1 MTSPY
6 ICPVAKTPLLETSH
20 GLRRDDGSVVPF
32 LPSSTRP
39 IPDFLSSCGN
49 SASTRQAMVMYNQ
62 SSSPQVYRN
71 FLEWLFLT
79 FNEVETEFR
88 KQLVSHLRLRSG
100 SRVLVTGCGL
110 GEDLWPIA
118 DQIGAEGHLWA
129 SDISAEMVLS
139 AASEASTKYDPC
151 QQISFAVCDAT
162 QLPYADRFFDAAF
175 HFGGINLFADVGQAI
190 HEMNRVVKPGG
201 RVVFGDEGIGPWLTN
216 TEYGRIAVNNN
227 RLWATKAPIDLIPE
241 SAVDVHLTWVL
252 GNCFYLI
259 DFEVS
264 DSGPAI
270 NMDVIHKGR
279 RGGSMRSRYFGQL
292 EGVTEDSRAFVI
304 QDAQRRGISV
314 HAWLEDAIQKQRNI
328 EPPM

>member
-6 ICPVAKTPLLETSH
+6 ICPVAKTPLLETSD
-20 GLRRDDGSVVPF
+20 GLRRDDGAVAPF
-32 LPSSTRP
+32 LPSSARP
-39 IPDFLSSCGN
+39 IPDFLSYCVN

-100 SRVLVTGCGL
+100 SKVLVTGCGL

-118 DQIGAEGHLWA
+118 DQIGVEGHLWA

-139 AASEASTKYDPC
+139 AASEATARLDEP

-162 QLPYADRFFDAAF
+162 LLPYADRFFDAAF
-175 HFGGINLFADVGQAI
+175 HFGGINLFADVRQAV
-190 HEMNRVVKPGG
+190 HEMNRVVKTGG

-227 RLWATKAPIDLIPE
+227 RLWSAKAPIDLIPE

-264 DSGPAI
+264 DSGPEMNI
-270 NMDVIHKGR
+270 DVIHKGH

-292 EGVTEDSRAFVI
+292 EGVTEESRAFVI
-304 QDAQRRGISV
+304 RDAKRRGISV
-314 HAWLEDAIQKQRNI
+314 HAWLEDAIRKQRNI
-328 EPPM
+328 EPPI